1 MQQKDIS
8 NKRAQI
14 CVYLSLIA
22 TKYMKDLDLS
32 ILRELNYNNQ
42 QISSLLEKYKIE
54 VDIELR
60 SIFIIIPAMDF
71 EQIVQKLEKI
81 RGLSSYY
88 GTPKFS
94 QLLEEEKNNIKLQP
108 LKSARKIKDHWEVLK
123 KEIINFQY
131 LCTIENF
138 VDKQIKSNK

>member
-1 MQQKDIS
+1 MQ
-8 NKRAQI
+8 N
-14 CVYLSLIA
+14 VYIMRLIG
-22 TKYMKDLDLS
+22 TNHMKDLDLS

-60 SIFIIIPAMDF
+60 TIFIFIPAMDF
-71 EQIVQKLEKI
+71 EQIVLKLEKI

-94 QLLEEEKNNIKLQP
+94 HLLEEEKKHIKLQP
-108 LKSARKIKDHWEVLK
+108 LKSARKIKEHWEELK

-138 VDKQIKSNK
+138 VDKQIQSNK